1 MKFGLRNCNLKS
13 RIRSSMVIHKLF
25 PSSNQNSFAPKSHTD
40 VHLGRAKKRRRKGLQ
55 EKNRGQ
61 NEPATHQS
69 TINWMLVMTSVVD
82 QP

>member
-40 VHLGRAKKRRRKGLQ
+40 VHLGRAKKK
-55 EKNRGQ
+55 EKERAAREEEG
-61 NEPATHQS
+61 P
-69 TINWMLVMTSVVD
+69 
-82 QP
+82 